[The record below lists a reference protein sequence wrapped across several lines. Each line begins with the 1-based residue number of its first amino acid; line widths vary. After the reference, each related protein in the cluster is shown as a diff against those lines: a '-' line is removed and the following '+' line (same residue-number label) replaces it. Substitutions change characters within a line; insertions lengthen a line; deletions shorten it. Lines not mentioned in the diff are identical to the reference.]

1 MAINFTTFKRKNLDL
16 TFTSSTNVLTTLTS
30 SLERG
35 VTTLEVNKPQ
45 GFTLSS
51 PNNAIELDDILV
63 DAEIAFQ
70 ADGQE
75 FTNGGSISTWTNN
88 GTKGSTHNAVSGG
101 DASRDPIYD
110 TDDASNPF
118 INTGAVYFRNTQ
130 DQTPTDSMFLNLTNR
145 YSASADLTIYVAFA
159 FEDGINPALPPPIA
173 EVFIDTTDFD
183 DGETLGSGVA
193 NDELYTG
200 SALGFST
207 PDSASNFGSTWVD
220 GGINSLTITDKTD
233 ALGGVV
239 LTSAQRLLG
248 KREVDL
254 KLIPLNSTGPFTGSV
269 GRVFVIRK
277 LATSGDVFVYDHF
290 GSQVGFIA
298 GGTDDLADGN
308 SLLDQ
313 FNPISFNYDIDG
325 FGRQKKYLG
334 SFLFGLPI
342 PAKSNY
348 ADDKGVYVAAIGAFN
363 KDIGDR
369 ESKALGRLLG
379 EKYLP

>member
-1 MAINFTTFKRKNLDL
+1 MSVEFTTTKKKNLDL
-16 TFTSSTNVLTTLTS
+16 SLTSSTDVLTTFTS

-45 GFTLSS
+45 GFNLSS
-51 PNNAIELDDILV
+51 VNDAIELDDILV

-88 GTKGSTHNAVSGG
+88 GTKGSIHNAVSGG

-118 INTGAVYFRNTQ
+118 INTGAVYFRNSI
-130 DQTPTDSMFLNLTNR
+130 DQNPTDSMFLNLTNR
-145 YSASADLTIYVAFA
+145 YSASSDLTIYVAFA
-159 FEDGINPALPPPIA
+159 YEDGINPAKPPPIV
-173 EVFIDTTDFD
+173 EVFIDSSDFD
-183 DGETLGSGVA
+183 DLYAGD
-193 NDELYTG
+193 NDESYTG
-200 SALGFST
+200 SALDFST
-207 PDSASNFGSTWVD
+207 PDSASNSGSTWVD
-220 GGINSLTITDKTD
+220 GGINRLTIADKTD
-233 ALGGVV
+233 ALGAIS
-239 LTSAQRLLG
+239 LTSAQRLMG

-254 KLIPLNSTGPFTGSV
+254 KLIPLNSAGPFTGSI
-269 GRVFVIRK
+269 GRVFIIRK
-277 LATSGDVFVYDHF
+277 LATSGNVFVYDHS

-298 GGTDDLADGN
+298 GGTDDLEDGN

-313 FNPISFNYDIDG
+313 FNPISFKYDIDG

-334 SFLFGLPI
+334 SFYFGISTSP
-342 PAKSNY
+342 KRNY
-348 ADDKGVYVAAIGAFN
+348 ADDKGVYVAAIGVFN
-363 KDIGDR
+363 KDIGDQK
-369 ESKALGRLLG
+369 SKALGRLLG

>member
-1 MAINFTTFKRKNLDL
+1 MSVEFTTPKKKNLDL
-16 TFTSSTNVLTTLTS
+16 SFRSSADVLTTLTS

-51 PNNAIELDDILV
+51 PNNAIELDDILIN
-63 DAEIAFQ
+63 AEISFQ
-70 ADGQE
+70 ADGQG

-88 GTKGSTHNAVSGG
+88 GTTGSNHNAVSGG

-118 INTGAVYFRNTQ
+118 INTGAVYFRNSI

-145 YSASADLTIYVAFA
+145 YSASGDLTIYVAFA
-159 FEDGINPALPPPIA
+159 YEDGINPAKPPPIA
-173 EVFIDTTDFD
+173 EVFIDSSNADDFFVGD
-183 DGETLGSGVA
+183 
-193 NDELYTG
+193 NDESYTG
-200 SALGFST
+200 SALDFST
-207 PDSASNFGSTWVD
+207 PDSASNSGTTWVD
-220 GGINSLTITDKTD
+220 GGINRLTITDKTD
-233 ALGGVV
+233 ALGGAS
-239 LTSAQRLLG
+239 LTSAGRLLG
-248 KREVDL
+248 QREVDL
-254 KLIPLNSTGPFTGSV
+254 KLIPLNSTGSFTGSV

-277 LATSGDVFVYDHF
+277 LATSGNVFVYDHF

-298 GGTDDLADGN
+298 GGTDDLEDDN
-308 SLLDQ
+308 QLLDQ
-313 FNPISFNYDIDG
+313 YNPISFNYDIDG

-334 SFLFGLPI
+334 SFYFGISISPK
-342 PAKSNY
+342 ANY